1 MNLEDRIR
9 LAPDNPGVYI
19 MKDASGRVIYVGKAK
34 NLRKR
39 VRSYFQASRNLSSK
53 LMALVNEVTD
63 LEYIVANSELEA
75 LILECNLI
83 KKERPRYNT
92 RLKDDKSYPYIK
104 VTTEEEFPRI
114 FLTRNVKKDGNRYFG
129 PYTDVKSAREALSLL
144 KRVFPIRTCKKTIK
158 SGNPERPCLNY
169 HIERCLAPCA
179 GYVDK
184 EIYANMVREICL
196 FLEGRGLKLVASL
209 EEKMQQVAVDLQFE
223 KAAVIRDQIQAVKS
237 IIEKQRIVSD
247 KLDDMDSIGFAFRDG
262 ITCVQ
267 VFFIREGKLIG
278 REHYFLEE
286 AEELS
291 GWQILSEFIKHYYS
305 DAFYIPREIL
315 IMEKSEDMD
324 LLEEWLSK
332 LKGSKVS
339 LHVPIRGEK
348 KQIIDMVRENANI
361 ALKQEISRKALE
373 NEHLD
378 NALSELM
385 GVLDLDNIPER
396 IEGFDVSNIQGTYAV
411 ASMVVF
417 EHGLSL
423 KEDYR
428 RFRIETVLG
437 PNDYAMLRETLL
449 RRYSKVFKD
458 GLVPD
463 LILID
468 GGKGQLNIALDV
480 LVELGLKYI
489 PVISLAERE
498 EEIYAW
504 NKDEPIRLP
513 RESKGL
519 QLLQRVRDEAHR
531 FALAYHKNLRSKGVT
546 RSVLDDIPG
555 IGPALK
561 SALLKYFQSVEAIKM
576 ASIEQLMKVP
586 GISKK
591 KAERIKEH
599 FAG

>member
-278 REHYFLEE
+278 GNTIFL
-286 AEELS
+286 
-291 GWQILSEFIKHYYS
+291 
-305 DAFYIPREIL
+305 
-315 IMEKSEDMD
+315 
-324 LLEEWLSK
+324 
-332 LKGSKVS
+332 
-339 LHVPIRGEK
+339 
-348 KQIIDMVRENANI
+348 
-361 ALKQEISRKALE
+361 RKPKNYQA
-373 NEHLD
+373 
-378 NALSELM
+378 
-385 GVLDLDNIPER
+385 
-396 IEGFDVSNIQGTYAV
+396 
-411 ASMVVF
+411 
-417 EHGLSL
+417 
-423 KEDYR
+423 
-428 RFRIETVLG
+428 
-437 PNDYAMLRETLL
+437 
-449 RRYSKVFKD
+449 
-458 GLVPD
+458 
-463 LILID
+463 
-468 GGKGQLNIALDV
+468 GK
-480 LVELGLKYI
+480 YC
-489 PVISLAERE
+489 R
-498 EEIYAW
+498 
-504 NKDEPIRLP
+504 
-513 RESKGL
+513 
-519 QLLQRVRDEAHR
+519 
-531 FALAYHKNLRSKGVT
+531 NL
-546 RSVLDDIPG
+546 
-555 IGPALK
+555 
-561 SALLKYFQSVEAIKM
+561 
-576 ASIEQLMKVP
+576 
-586 GISKK
+586 
-591 KAERIKEH
+591 
-599 FAG
+599 